1 MQDQLLII
9 GIDPGITAA
18 YAALNTKGELVK
30 LKSEKNLSLNAIVN
44 ELTQAGRIIAV
55 GTDVKYSPKFV
66 EKFCSRLS
74 AKLISPKEDMKIG
87 YKKRLT
93 ENFRHHN
100 DHQRDAL
107 AAALFAFRELRP
119 LLKKIDFVLK
129 REGKEHLAYD
139 VTISVVKGMSI
150 ADALKSLEYKKDEI
164 KTKKP
169 IRSKIKK
176 SSAIVELNQLLNREN
191 SALKQKILIL
201 QRRIENLSRDS
212 ESIIQSKINKML
224 SIKEKKISEAN
235 MLVSKQRHEIDSLNR
250 KIRELNNI
258 LFLTKNKLVIKHLK
272 TLGFDEVQR
281 TIEKGDSVI
290 LVDDVNV
297 FSEKSFDYMKEN
309 VSTII
314 FKNSPSK
321 TIDQR
326 SFYFVNAKNLG
337 IEEHDNFAVVD
348 KEILEKE
355 KEKVNVLSK
364 IVQEYKEERHAQ
376 L

>member
-1 MQDQLLII
+1 MHDNLLIV

-18 YAALNTKGELVK
+18 YAALNTRGELVK
-30 LKSEKNLSLNAIVN
+30 LKSEKHLNLNTIVN

-87 YKKRLT
+87 YKKRLA
-93 ENFRHHN
+93 ENFRHHD
-100 DHQRDAL
+100 DHQRDAI
-107 AAALFAFRELRP
+107 AAALFAFNELRP

-139 VTISVVKGMSI
+139 VTILVDKGMSI
-150 ADALKSLEYKKDEI
+150 ADALRRFDYKEDEI
-164 KTKKP
+164 KVKKR
-169 IRSKIKK
+169 IRSKIRK
-176 SSAIVELNQLLNREN
+176 SSAFAELNQLLNMEN
-191 SALKQKILIL
+191 SVLKQKISIL
-201 QRRIENLSRDS
+201 QKKIENLSRDS
-212 ESIIQSKINKML
+212 ESTIKNKISKIL
-224 SIKEKKISEAN
+224 SIKDKKISEAN
-235 MLVSKQRHEIDSLNR
+235 MLVNKQRHEIDLLNR
-250 KIRELNNI
+250 KIHELNEI
-258 LFLTKNKLVIKHLK
+258 LFSTKNKLVIKHLK

-281 TIEKGDSVI
+281 TIEKGDNVI

-297 FSEKSFDYMKEN
+297 FSERSFDYIKDKI
-309 VSTII
+309 STII
-314 FKNSPSK
+314 FKNNPSK
-321 TIDQR
+321 IIDQK
-326 SFYFVNAKNLG
+326 SFYLVSAKNLG

-348 KEILEKE
+348 KERLEKE

-364 IVQEYKEERHAQ
+364 IVKEYKEERHAQ